1 MELHASHG
9 TQCTNNPFPL
19 QISFISNSP
28 YCLPNYSLKVSLEN
42 SALNQLSNDPI
53 VDILWGEILLAT
65 QECLRFTVDI
75 MRSETK
81 SYHMNKLFISDKF

>member
-9 TQCTNNPFPL
+9 NQCTNNPFPL
-19 QISFISNSP
+19 KISFISNSP

-53 VDILWGEILLAT
+53 VDISWGEILLAT
-65 QECLRFTVDI
+65 HECLRLTVDI

>member
-28 YCLPNYSLKVSLEN
+28 YCLPNHSFKVSLEN
-42 SALNQLSNDPI
+42 SALDQLSNDPI
-53 VDILWGEILLAT
+53 VDTLVIVKKSSPKNLSADRRLTVGRQVLPEI
-65 QECLRFTVDI
+65 
-75 MRSETK
+75 
-81 SYHMNKLFISDKF
+81 